1 MAGSTSVTVV
11 QKLIPALVLTSN
23 LRLATVLTSDIAD
36 LSQIRRIIVKAKST
50 LDQQVSL
57 QLIGDMFSPMDVPTL
72 ISGSYLVP
80 VGSVTVSSLS
90 IGFADDDWQPY
101 VAVQLTTLVAP
112 TVGQIQVWIA
122 GQV

>member
-1 MAGSTSVTVV
+1 MAGSSGIAVIQKFEPSLVFERSMRQIEVV
-11 QKLIPALVLTSN
+11 
-23 LRLATVLTSDIAD
+23 TSDVCD
-36 LSQIRRIIVKAKST
+36 LSNVRRIIVKAKST
-50 LDQQVSL
+50 LDQIVQL
-57 QLIGDMFSPMDVPTL
+57 QLIGDMFNPMDTPTL

-80 VGSVTVSSLS
+80 MGSVTVGSLS

-112 TVGQIQVWIA
+112 TVGRIQIWIA

>member
-1 MAGSTSVTVV
+1 MAGSSSVTVV

-72 ISGSYLVP
+72 ISSSYLVP